1 MVFDSSFGPDV
12 VMGFLVAVVARFVGG
27 GGFYRLFLVVGV
39 GFFIFFYFFAAAVVG
54 FVGSFLLWYGGLY
67 LDWWQ
72 W

>member
-1 MVFDSSFGPDV
+1 MVVCFGPDV
-12 VMGFLVAVVARFVGG
+12 VVDFVGGGG

-39 GFFIFFYFFAAAVVG
+39 GFFYLFFYFFAAAVVG